1 VSQVTGA
8 EKSELQKIFLRVGQK
23 SLASST
29 TIEETGIIFGMWV
42 TVSLAVVT
50 FAVLF
55 FMNLC
60 ARLSM
65 PRNPLV
71 FLPKE
76 GVPLSFG
83 SRFRQAIGLEMTL
96 EKANAPSGVGGVT
109 PAEALKHAFDMGLKV
124 TPGQAT
130 QSPFWKALQ
139 AVGERS
145 PF

>member
-1 VSQVTGA
+1 MW
-8 EKSELQKIFLRVGQK
+8 
-23 SLASST
+23 
-29 TIEETGIIFGMWV
+29 III
-42 TVSLAVVT
+42 SLAVAA
-50 FAVLF
+50 FAVLL

-83 SRFRQAIGLEMTL
+83 SRFRQTIWIEMTL
-96 EKANAPSGVGGVT
+96 EKANAPSGIGGVT
-109 PAEALKHAFDMGLKV
+109 PGEALRHAHDMGINV

-130 QSPFWKALQ
+130 QSTFWKALQ
-139 AVGERS
+139 AIGERS

>member
-1 VSQVTGA
+1 MVSVWII
-8 EKSELQKIFLRVGQK
+8 IFLT
-23 SLASST
+23 LTA
-29 TIEETGIIFGMWV
+29 
-42 TVSLAVVT
+42 
-50 FAVLF
+50 FAVLL

-83 SRFRQAIGLEMTL
+83 SRFRQAIGLEMTV
-96 EKANAPSGVGGVT
+96 EKANSPSGPGGVT
-109 PAEALKHAFDMGLKV
+109 PADSLKYAHDMGIKF

-130 QSPFWKALQ
+130 QSPFWKFLQ
-139 AVGERS
+139 AIGERS
-145 PF
+145 LF